1 LALAALPEAADA
13 LPAALLLPKTLP
25 AELDFPPFFFSYQSK

>member
-1 LALAALPEAADA
+1 LALPALPDDADA
-13 LPAALLLPKTLP
+13 LPAALLLPKTFP

>member
-1 LALAALPEAADA
+1 LAFAALPEAADA
-13 LPAALLLPKTLP
+13 LPALLLPKTFP